1 MNSPQFVSLRDQI
14 AQRNA
19 VAIQILLDAGG
30 EDGAGRSA
38 ALVGEGPEQQTAAD
52 ITSGVLNGR
61 QVESLDLQP
70 VARNIVEILGI
81 RADSLEQCQQ
91 ALMCVRSCV

>member
-1 MNSPQFVSLRDQI
+1 MNSPQFVSLPDQI

-19 VAIQILLDAGG
+19 IAIQILLDGGG

-52 ITSGVLNGR
+52 IASGVWNGR
-61 QVESLDLQP
+61 QVESLGLQP
-70 VARNIVEILGI
+70 ARGI
-81 RADSLEQCQQ
+81 SSRSLVS
-91 ALMCVRSCV
+91 ALICWNSASKL